1 MRRISIIGSG
11 QAGLILAHAL
21 IRRGYDVT
29 LYSDKTADEWLHHS
43 RPTGTAYL
51 FDESLQIERDIGI
64 DHWSDTMHKGQGMHV
79 EMPLPDGSLL
89 SLVARTPRPGGAVDQ
104 RMKFHR
110 WMNDLEDIGG
120 RIVIETVDIAAAERI
135 AEQSD
140 LTVLAVGKGE
150 LGRVVPRDTAR
161 SVYDRPPRR
170 LAMGIVTN
178 VKGWERRSGITG
190 VKYSKLSSGEI
201 FWVPFT
207 HKTAGPSWSFIVE
220 AVPGGPL
227 DLFGELKSGPEVVE
241 ALRALVRQYA
251 PWDEENVGA
260 MRYVEG
266 DEHGW
271 LVGAFPPTV
280 RAGYGQLPSGALV
293 VPVGDSA
300 ITFDPIGGHGG
311 NNASHHARYLADEI
325 AARNILPLDAVW
337 AAGIWERYWES
348 RGRHAYRFNN
358 MFLESDTPGL
368 AALLQASAADSHFAD
383 AILGANIMNPRN
395 FFPWIESAQNTRELI
410 AIIRSQSE
418 TAKARRSPDA

>member
-11 QAGLILAHAL
+11 QAGLILAHSL
-21 IRRGYDVT
+21 VGRGYDVT
-29 LYSDKTADEWLHHS
+29 LYSDKTADEWLHAS

-51 FDESLQIERDIGI
+51 FAESLQIERDIGI
-64 DHWSDTMHKGQGMHV
+64 DHWSNTMHKGQGMHV

-89 SLVARTPRPGGAVDQ
+89 SIVARTARPGGAVDQ

-110 WMNDLEDIGG
+110 WMNDLDDLGG
-120 RIVIETVDIAAAERI
+120 RIVIETVDVAAAERI
-135 AEQSD
+135 AAQSD
-140 LTVLAVGKGE
+140 LTILAVGKGD
-150 LGRVVPRDTAR
+150 LGRIVARDPAR
-161 SVYDRPPRR
+161 SVYERPARN

-178 VKGWERRSGITG
+178 IKGWESRSGITA
-190 VKYSKLSSGEI
+190 VKYSKLPFGEI

-220 AVPGGPL
+220 AIPGGAL
-227 DLFGELKSGPEVVE
+227 DKFGGAASGPEVVE
-241 ALRALVRQYA
+241 TVRGLVREFA
-251 PWDEENVGA
+251 AWDEENVGA

-266 DEHGW
+266 DDLGW

-280 RAGYGQLPSGALV
+280 RQAFGRLPSGALV

-311 NNASHHARYLADEI
+311 NNASHHARHLADEI
-325 AARNILPLDAVW
+325 IARNVMPFDAAW
-337 AAGIWERYWES
+337 ATEMWERYWES

-368 AALLQASAADSHFAD
+368 ATLLQASARDPRVAD
-383 AILGANIMNPRN
+383 AMLGGNVMTPRN
-395 FFPWIESAQNTRELI
+395 FFPWIESAAETESMI
-410 AIIRSQSE
+410 AAVQAQWDVQR
-418 TAKARRSPDA
+418 A

>member
-11 QAGLILAHAL
+11 QAGLILAHSL
-21 IRRGYDVT
+21 VGRGYDVT
-29 LYSDKTADEWLHHS
+29 LYSDKTADDWLNAS

-51 FDESLQIERDIGI
+51 FAESLQIERDVGI

-79 EMPLPDGSLL
+79 EMPLPDGTLL
-89 SLVARTPRPGGAVDQ
+89 SLVARTRRPGGAVDQ

-110 WMNDLEDIGG
+110 WMNDLDDLGG
-120 RIVIETVDIAAAERI
+120 RIVIESVDVAAAERI
-135 AEQSD
+135 AAQSD
-140 LTVLAVGKGE
+140 LTILAVGKGD
-150 LGRVVPRDTAR
+150 LGRVVARDPAR
-161 SVYDRPPRR
+161 SVYEQPARN

-178 VKGWERRSGITG
+178 IKGWESRSGITA
-190 VKYSKLSSGEI
+190 VKYSKLPFGEI

-220 AVPGGPL
+220 AIPGGPL
-227 DLFGELKSGPEVVE
+227 DKFGKAGSGPEVVE
-241 ALRALVRQYA
+241 IVRRLVREFA

-260 MRYVEG
+260 TRYVEG
-266 DEHGW
+266 DDLGW

-280 RAGYGQLPSGALV
+280 RQAFGRLPSGALV

-311 NNASHHARYLADEI
+311 NNASHHARHLADEI
-325 AARNILPLDAVW
+325 IARNVMPFDAGW
-337 AAGIWERYWES
+337 ATGMWERYWES

-368 AALLQASAADSHFAD
+368 ATLLQASAADPRVAD
-383 AILGANIMNPRN
+383 AMLGGNIMTPRN
-395 FFPWIESAQNTRELI
+395 FFPWIENAAETEGMIAAVRAQWDMQR
-410 AIIRSQSE
+410 A
-418 TAKARRSPDA
+418 